1 MSQCNHVNIVKFEEA
16 LKPAR
21 IKIKTPSFTMVQAL
35 SVFVRGLREEQIST
49 SLVSLGISRWEMD
62 R

>member
-1 MSQCNHVNIVKFEEA
+1 
-16 LKPAR
+16 
-21 IKIKTPSFTMVQAL
+21 MVQAL